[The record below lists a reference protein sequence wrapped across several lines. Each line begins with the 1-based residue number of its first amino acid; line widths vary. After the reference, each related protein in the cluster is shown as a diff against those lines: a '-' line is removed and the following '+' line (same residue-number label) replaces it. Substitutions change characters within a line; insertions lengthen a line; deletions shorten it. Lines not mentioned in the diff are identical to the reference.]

1 MCLPAVDAGHPFG
14 AEQLS
19 LGADATKTAA
29 KYGEN
34 MSSFVL
40 FICI

>member
-1 MCLPAVDAGHPFG
+1 MCLPAGDAGYPFG

-19 LGADATKTAA
+19 LGADGSKAAA

-34 MSSFVL
+34 MSNFV
-40 FICI
+40 